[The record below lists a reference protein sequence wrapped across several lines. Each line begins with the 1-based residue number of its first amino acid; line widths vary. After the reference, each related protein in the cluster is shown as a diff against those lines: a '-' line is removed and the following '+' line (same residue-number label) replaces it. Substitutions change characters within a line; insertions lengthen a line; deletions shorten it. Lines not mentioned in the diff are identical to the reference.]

1 MKMQQTHADPIA
13 LTSEEDDSA
22 ETKAKLE
29 MLRRLSEPE
38 QMENYLSY
46 GKWDLNDAD
55 ILRLQKDD
63 EMKQRVSIRII
74 YLANTQ
80 LFFRQRSDNLI
91 DYYMCTSPNL
101 RTECTWNIVH
111 FFRSE
116 YLYILQT
123 RNLSGGYILIHVNG
137 QKKDIGSNSN
147 SFNLQSNKLIQ
158 IPRRRGVYDIF
169 HTINNNLSLASNK
182 NIS

>member
-1 MKMQQTHADPIA
+1 MQQTHADPIA

-63 EMKQRVSIRII
+63 EMKQRVSIRLIFLPI
-74 YLANTQ
+74 PN
-80 LFFRQRSDNLI
+80 FFSAKGAR
-91 DYYMCTSPNL
+91 M
-101 RTECTWNIVH
+101 
-111 FFRSE
+111 
-116 YLYILQT
+116 
-123 RNLSGGYILIHVNG
+123 
-137 QKKDIGSNSN
+137 
-147 SFNLQSNKLIQ
+147 
-158 IPRRRGVYDIF
+158 
-169 HTINNNLSLASNK
+169 
-182 NIS
+182 

>member
-80 LFFRQRSDNLI
+80 LFSAKGAR
-91 DYYMCTSPNL
+91 M
-101 RTECTWNIVH
+101 
-111 FFRSE
+111 
-116 YLYILQT
+116 
-123 RNLSGGYILIHVNG
+123 
-137 QKKDIGSNSN
+137 
-147 SFNLQSNKLIQ
+147 
-158 IPRRRGVYDIF
+158 
-169 HTINNNLSLASNK
+169 
-182 NIS
+182 

>member
-1 MKMQQTHADPIA
+1 M
-13 LTSEEDDSA
+13 
-22 ETKAKLE
+22 
-29 MLRRLSEPE
+29 
-38 QMENYLSY
+38 
-46 GKWDLNDAD
+46 
-55 ILRLQKDD
+55 
-63 EMKQRVSIRII
+63 
-74 YLANTQ
+74 
-80 LFFRQRSDNLI
+80 
-91 DYYMCTSPNL
+91 
-101 RTECTWNIVH
+101 H